1 MQAIHG
7 QTVLFAPALAR
18 LQNNGTRVLID
29 AERPHWLATDA
40 RGERLVSLFD
50 GRRNLDDVVALYGSS
65 FGLEPDKAWM
75 HVHSFALDAV
85 REGVLRRE
93 PPAPRPYAGRAAA
106 LELDRLQELWVH
118 ANNSCNLTCA
128 HCLVSSGPD
137 GDRGVE
143 PEVLRG
149 WVDQGLAL
157 GVKRVYITGGEPF
170 LRKDM
175 LDLIEAILAHDGTEV
190 CVLTNGMLFTD
201 DRLARL
207 TALPADRFRVQISLD
222 GSTPEQNDPC
232 RGEGSFEKI
241 TAGIRKAAEAG
252 LAVTV
257 STVVMAANEED
268 VPAVTRLV
276 AELGV
281 SNHHLLW
288 LHHRGRADEQ
298 DGLDLAPE
306 RVLEVVRKVRAV
318 GQELGITVDNDVS
331 VEQRLKAR
339 AGTRHDLSNMGW
351 ESLCIYADGT
361 VYPSAALA
369 GEAELA
375 CGRLQDA
382 SLETIWRESAV
393 LEDLRGVSLMEKPV
407 CRDCSLRF
415 LCGGGDL
422 EHAWHA
428 SPAQMKRHSFR
439 AHDPY
444 CELHK
449 GLIADAFDRLVGERR
464 ALTNGRHGFD
474 ATRVERVMGQG
485 AVLCGDYEVDAALEP
500 GVRLRHSECV
510 LSYDLDAARK
520 VVREFYGEAAEE
532 PQEELCCPTSYDVA
546 DTEHIPQAVLDRF
559 YGCGSPVARCG
570 LEEGETY
577 LDLGSGAGI
586 DVFIAAKK
594 VGATGKAIGVDMT
607 DEMLAVANESRA
619 PVADSLGFDVAD
631 FRKGYLEDI
640 PVDERSVD
648 CVTSNCVINLSPD
661 KERVLNNIWRVL
673 KDNGRAVISDI
684 VADREVPPHQK
695 VDGRLWGECLS
706 GALSEDAFLS
716 LLRRAGFYGVE
727 VLRRAPW
734 RSVEDVT
741 YLTLTVRAWKFEKK
755 AGCVFVGQ
763 QATYLGPFEA
773 VVDEEGHRFPR
784 GVPVEVCT
792 DTAAKLGA
800 APYASHFLVSD
811 ATQPIP
817 AMENGCVPGEA
828 CC

>member
-1 MQAIHG
+1 MATIDG
-7 QTVLFAPALAR
+7 SSVLHAPPMAR
-18 LQNNGTRVLID
+18 LSRNGTRVLID
-29 AERPHWLATDA
+29 PEGPHWIGTDE
-40 RGERLVSLFD
+40 RGERLASLFD
-50 GRRNLDDVVALYGSS
+50 GRRNLDDVTQSYGSS
-65 FGLEPDKAWM
+65 FGYDPGKAWM
-75 HVHSFALDAV
+75 HVHSFALDAL
-85 REGVLRRE
+85 REGFLRH
-93 PPAPRPYAGRAAA
+93 APSAARAYEGRAGR
-106 LELDRLQELWVH
+106 LRLANLRELWVH
-118 ANNSCNLTCA
+118 SNNSCNLTCA

-137 GDRGVE
+137 GDKGVA
-143 PEVLRG
+143 PDVLRG
-149 WVDQGLAL
+149 WIRQGLDL
-157 GVKRVYITGGEPF
+157 GVKRVFITGGEPF

-175 LDLIEAILAHDGTEV
+175 VGLIAWILGHDDTEV

-201 DRLARL
+201 DRLGTL
-207 TALPADRFRVQISLD
+207 SDFPTDRFRVQISLD
-222 GSTPEQNDPC
+222 GSTPALNDPC

-241 TAGIRKAAEAG
+241 NAGIRKAVDAG
-252 LAVTV
+252 LRVTV
-257 STVVMAANEED
+257 TTVIMASNAED
-268 VPAVTRLV
+268 LPDTTRLL
-276 AELGV
+276 AGMGV
-281 SNHHLLW
+281 KNHHLLW
-288 LHHRGRADEQ
+288 LHHRGRAGDDLE
-298 DGLDLAPE
+298 LAPE
-306 RVLEVVRKVRAV
+306 RVLDVVRKVRAV
-318 GQELGITVDNDVS
+318 ADELDVTVDNDVS
-331 VEQRLKAR
+331 VEQRLTAR

-351 ESLCIYADGT
+351 ESLCIYADGG

-369 GEAELA
+369 GESDLRAGDLNE
-375 CGRLQDA
+375 Q
-382 SLETIWRESAV
+382 SLETIWRTSTV
-393 LEDLRGVSLMEKPV
+393 LEDIRRLSLTEKAV

-428 SPAQMKRHSFR
+428 GPAQLGKKSFL

-449 GLIADAFDRLVGERR
+449 GMIADAFDRLVHARKAHRNR
-464 ALTNGRHGFD
+464 AGFD
-474 ATRVERVMGQG
+474 AARIERAMGQG
-485 AVLCGDYEVDAALEP
+485 AVLCGDKEVDAAPEP

-520 VVREFYGEAAEE
+520 VVREFYGDAAEE
-532 PQEELCCPTSYDVA
+532 PQEELCCPTSYEPE
-546 DTEHIPQAVLDRF
+546 DTSHIPQAVLDRF

-570 LEEGETY
+570 LQAGETY

-594 VGATGKAIGVDMT
+594 VGETGRAIGVDMT
-607 DEMLAVANESRA
+607 DRMLAVAAENK
-619 PVADSLGFDVAD
+619 PLVAERLGFDVAE
-631 FRKGYLEDI
+631 FRKGFLEEI
-640 PVDERSVD
+640 PVEAASVD

-661 KERVLNNIWRVL
+661 KERVLAGIWRVL

-716 LLRRAGFYGVE
+716 MLRRAGFHGLE

-741 YLTLTVRAWKFEKK
+741 YLTVTVRAWKYEKK
-755 AGCVFVGQ
+755 AGCVYIGET
-763 QATYLGPFEA
+763 ATFLGPFEA

-792 DTAAKLGA
+792 DTAAKLRV
-800 APYASHFLVSD
+800 APYQSSFLVTD
-811 ATQPIP
+811 PTQPFP
-817 AMENGCVPGEA
+817 TLENGCVPGEA